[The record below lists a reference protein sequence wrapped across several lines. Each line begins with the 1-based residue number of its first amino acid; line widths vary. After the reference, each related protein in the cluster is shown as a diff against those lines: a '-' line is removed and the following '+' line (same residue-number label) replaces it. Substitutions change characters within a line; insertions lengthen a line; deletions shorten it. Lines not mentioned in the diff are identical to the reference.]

1 MQPTPAPGTEGGN
14 GHAFQE
20 RSLTTHNRD
29 RGTPRGATPP
39 TPPGIRIRTTAVR
52 LGLAWSA
59 ARTAGDRMQLLGE
72 LSSPT
77 AGSGPDRGSRVR
89 SRLAAG
95 GKWIRTLSPARTG
108 DGVEPALVPL
118 LPKDVSPARARFWL
132 SIRAGGRRTTRP
144 ACLLYDR
151 LGTFLSA
158 ATYERIRTRWCV
170 TVRGAAPAPS
180 LRPAACRRSGSG
192 SGRIAALPGM
202 AASRPPP

>member
-1 MQPTPAPGTEGGN
+1 MAMGRRYPDHDVARLDQGQMGRHRRARQAIEDG
-14 GHAFQE
+14 
-20 RSLTTHNRD
+20 
-29 RGTPRGATPP
+29 
-39 TPPGIRIRTTAVR
+39 GIRQ
-52 LGLAWSA
+52 
-59 ARTAGDRMQLLGE
+59 GDRMHLLGE

-118 LPKDVSPARARFWL
+118 LPKGVPPAGARFWL

-202 AASRPPP
+202 TASRRPP